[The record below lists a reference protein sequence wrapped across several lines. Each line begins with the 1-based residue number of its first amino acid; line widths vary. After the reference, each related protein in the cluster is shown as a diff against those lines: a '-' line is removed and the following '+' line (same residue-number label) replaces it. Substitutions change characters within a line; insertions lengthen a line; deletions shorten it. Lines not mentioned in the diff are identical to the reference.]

1 VDLERA
7 IRIAADAHRGQK
19 DKAGAPYILHPLRV
33 MLSLQGEAER
43 IVGVLHDVLEDCPDW
58 SAEKLRAEGFAPE
71 VMRALDSLTKRPDED
86 YPAFIAR
93 AARDPIGRKVKVADL
108 TDNLDIARIP
118 SPTAR
123 DLARLE
129 RYKAALASL
138 SDA

>member
-1 VDLERA
+1 MDLERA